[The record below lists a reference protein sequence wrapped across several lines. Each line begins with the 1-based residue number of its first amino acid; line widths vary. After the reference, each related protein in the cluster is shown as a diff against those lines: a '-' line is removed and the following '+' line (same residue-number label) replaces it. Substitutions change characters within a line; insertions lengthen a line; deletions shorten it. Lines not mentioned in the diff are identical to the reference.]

1 MKELVLVG
9 SSSEL
14 ASNLFDV
21 FSNNKSYRIHRISS
35 RQDSSANLLVNS
47 YIDDSKRI
55 CDYISNLKNPYI
67 IFFNGYLKENRPN
80 SNPNTEEIFN
90 TFKINYKIPLLLTKE
105 IGVNSLDAKFIYIS
119 TMASVKYRNKNYIYG
134 ISKSL
139 LEKKVIKLNLNHLI
153 LRFGKIETAM
163 SADHGNP
170 PFTLT
175 KEKAASLV
183 IELLE
188 RKGIVYPTYGLKIM
202 ASLIK
207 VVPSKLLNYAE
218 TKIK

>member
-1 MKELVLVG
+1 VKELVLVG

-35 RQDSSANLLVNS
+35 RLNSSGNLLVNN
-47 YIDDSKRI
+47 YIDDSKSI

-80 SNPNTEEIFN
+80 SHPNTEEIFN

-105 IGVNSLDAKFIYIS
+105 IGVNSSDAKFIYIS
-119 TMASVKYRNKNYIYG
+119 TMASVKYRSKNYIYG

-139 LEKKVIKLNLNHLI
+139 LEKKIIKLNLNHLI
-153 LRFGKIETAM
+153 LRFGKIETSM

-183 IELLE
+183 IELLD
-188 RKGIVYPTYGLKIM
+188 RKGIVYPTYGLKVM
-202 ASLIK
+202 ATLIK
-207 VVPSKLLNYAE
+207 IVPSKLLNYAE